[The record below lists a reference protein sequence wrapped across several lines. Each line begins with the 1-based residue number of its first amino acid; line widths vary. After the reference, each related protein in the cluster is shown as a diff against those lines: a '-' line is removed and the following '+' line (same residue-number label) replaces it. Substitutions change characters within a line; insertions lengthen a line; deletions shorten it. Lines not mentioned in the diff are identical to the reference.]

1 MTDPRTHMQRRHRW
15 RAFEATPWLFA
26 VAAFFVFPDYMAF
39 GTQVLITIIFAIS
52 LDLILGY
59 AGIVTLGHA
68 AYFGAGAYA
77 AGMLS
82 AHLGWN
88 EPISGLLI
96 AGGVAAI
103 VGFIFGFVLMRYHGL
118 TLIMLTLAT
127 AIFLYELANANEAVT
142 GGFDGLLGIQIA
154 PVLGVFENDLW
165 GHTYYWYS
173 LAVLFLVFLIAR
185 TIIYSPFGRSL
196 VGIRENVRR
205 MHAIGTPVHRRLVIA
220 YTISAAMAGIAGA
233 LFAQS
238 NAFVTLDV
246 LSFAR
251 SGTILIILILGGTG
265 RLYGAFVGA
274 VVYMLLEEELAK
286 LSLEFWEF
294 GVGLVLVLAVLFARR
309 GLLGVLEDIAVRIAR
324 PGS

>member
-1 MTDPRTHMQRRHRW
+1 MSSARRYFQNQHRW
-15 RAFEATPWLFA
+15 RLLEATPWVLA
-26 VAAFFVFPDYMAF
+26 VAAFYVLPDYMAF
-39 GTQVLITIIFAIS
+39 GTQILITVIFAIS
-52 LDLILGY
+52 LDLILGF

-68 AYFGAGAYA
+68 AYFGVGAYT

-88 EPISGLLI
+88 EPISGMF
-96 AGGVAAI
+96 ASAAVTAA
-103 VGFIFGFVLMRYHGL
+103 VGFAFGFVLLRYHGL

-127 AIFLYELANANEAVT
+127 AIFLYELANANEAIT
-142 GGFDGLLGIQIA
+142 GGFDGLLGIRIS
-154 PVLGVFENDLW
+154 PLLGRYENDLW

-173 LAVLFLVFLIAR
+173 LAVLFLVFLVAR
-185 TIIYSPFGRSL
+185 TIVNSPFGHSL

-205 MHAIGTPVHRRLVIA
+205 MHAIGTPVHRRLVRV

-238 NAFVTLDV
+238 NAYVTLDV

-251 SGTILIILILGGTG
+251 SGTIVIILVLGGTG

-274 VVYMLLEEELAK
+274 VVYLVLEDELAK
-286 LSLEFWEF
+286 LSPEFWEF
-294 GVGLVLVLAVLFARR
+294 GVGLLLVLTVLFARR
-309 GLLGVLEDIAVRIAR
+309 GLLGVLERGVQMLGRTR
-324 PGS
+324 S